1 MKPER
6 IEELLQENRT
16 LAASGVRM
24 THQPI
29 PLDEA
34 QHLLRCARA
43 VAELEEWLRAKEEWR
58 YIQASAVV
66 GEGEMQATLCDGT
79 AVGKADKIVSLEAGP
94 DLLTATEAALRA
106 AKKETT

>member
-43 VAELEEWLRAKEEWR
+43 VAELDRAWNYRIQRIRDGVMISFQDLPLNSREESE
-58 YIQASAVV
+58 
-66 GEGEMQATLCDGT
+66 
-79 AVGKADKIVSLEAGP
+79 GP
-94 DLLTATEAALRA
+94 DLLTATEAALARA
-106 AKKETT
+106 KENPDAT